1 MADLFPRAGWLKIG
15 YSREHVDAFFTHAR
29 EAYEDMEGDS
39 MAALDVRRASFDL
52 KRGGYATQPVD
63 AALDR
68 LEQAFST
75 RARDNYVRDHGQQA
89 WFAELATHAQ
99 VLYPRLRRPQGER
112 FDRPRGISGGYD
124 AKAVDEVLD
133 RMTSFFDKGEPL
145 NVEDLRSLTF
155 KRRAKWRAYD
165 ERVVDAYLARAVDI
179 LLGVA

>member
-1 MADLFPRAGWLKIG
+1 MADLFPRAGVLKIG
-15 YSREHVDAFFTHAR
+15 YSRDHVDAFFTAAR
-29 EAYEDMEGDS
+29 EAYEASDGGS

-75 RARDNYVRDHGQQA
+75 RARDSFVRDHGQQA
-89 WFAELATHAQ
+89 WFAELASHAQ
-99 VLYPRLRRPQGER
+99 VLYPRLRRPHGER
-112 FDRPRGISGGYD
+112 FARPSGLSGGYE
-124 AKAVDEVLD
+124 AKAVDDVLD
-133 RMTSFFDKGEPL
+133 RMTAFFDKGEPL

-155 KRRAKWRAYD
+155 KRRPKWQAYD